1 MPSSINLLI
10 IDDDEALSKL
20 LASELSAAGYG
31 VDTASDGEAGIRKVG
46 EKNYDIVLLD
56 IHLPKM
62 DGFQV
67 LGYIKDNLPRTK
79 VIVLT
84 AHTDVKNAIQSV
96 KLGAR
101 DFLGKPFDMG
111 ELVTSID
118 RVLKR

>member
-10 IDDDEALSKL
+10 IDDDEALSSV
-20 LASELSAAGYG
+20 LASELSAAGYS

-46 EKNYDIVLLD
+46 EKTYEIVLLD
-56 IHLPKM
+56 IHLPKL

-67 LGYIKDNLPRTK
+67 LGYIKDNLPSTK

-101 DFLGKPFDMG
+101 DFLGKPLDLD
-111 ELVTSID
+111 ELVTSIG
-118 RVLKR
+118 RVLRR